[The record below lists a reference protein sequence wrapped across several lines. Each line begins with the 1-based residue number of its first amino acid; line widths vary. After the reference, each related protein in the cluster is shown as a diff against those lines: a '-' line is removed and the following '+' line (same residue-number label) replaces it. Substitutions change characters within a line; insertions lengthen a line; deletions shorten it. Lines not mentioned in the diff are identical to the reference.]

1 MDNLMKL
8 VIASLEWSYEAK
20 APDVQVKWLERA
32 AELLV
37 LRHDTSG
44 LSMEP
49 RLALK
54 QIRLRELS
62 LCRRV
67 RRLLPRSLP
76 RRKSKRSHLRSPQD
90 RLPLHNLRRR
100 RRRLPPHR
108 TNARFLGP
116 CSSTSS
122 VLRRVVLRVWSVL
135 AVGEYGPFLQ
145 AAEFCA
151 SSLTTY
157 AKRALPI
164 PDNDG
169 PGEKGKQTGVWS
181 AGKQTSFPY
190 L

>member
-1 MDNLMKL
+1 MRQRLLMYK
-8 VIASLEWSYEAK
+8 SSGWSVPQSCSCCAMIC
-20 APDVQVKWLERA
+20 
-32 AELLV
+32 
-37 LRHDTSG
+37 SG

-76 RRKSKRSHLRSPQD
+76 RRKSKRSHLRSPQNS
-90 RLPLHNLRRR
+90 LLMHNLRRR
-100 RRRLPPHR
+100 RRSLPPHR

-122 VLRRVVLRVWSVL
+122 VLRRAVLRVWSVL

-145 AAEFCA
+145 AVEFCA

-157 AKRALPI
+157 AKRTLPI
-164 PDNDG
+164 PGDDG
-169 PGEKGKQTGVWS
+169 PCAKRSGKSSESRRGEVICAK
-181 AGKQTSFPY
+181 P
-190 L
+190 